1 MREVI
6 WIRRLALIGAIL
18 CFGVV
23 VLGEWRELAP
33 AGLAVNQ
40 HALADVDSTKS
51 PAQGNGV
58 HMKFARFGSDH
69 ETSRDSVSCS

>member
-1 MREVI
+1 MPAASSAARHQAAASASSYSANGENSP
-6 WIRRLALIGAIL
+6 RRS
-18 CFGVV
+18 
-23 VLGEWRELAP
+23 
-33 AGLAVNQ
+33 VNQ
-40 HALADVDSTKS
+40 HALADVDSTKP